1 MQKPRFSL
9 SASAMRHI
17 IKIHMLISKGIQK
30 QKRERKGFYINIFCS
45 LFSSYIHVHIIATR
59 LAALVKAF

>member
-30 QKRERKGFYINIFCS
+30 QKRERKVAFYLTHRIKPTP
-45 LFSSYIHVHIIATR
+45 Y
-59 LAALVKAF
+59 

>member
-9 SASAMRHI
+9 SASALRH

-59 LAALVKAF
+59 LL